1 MGDKI
6 NIILMGYANKISE
19 AQRKLEYYLNH
30 DSLFEDEITKT
41 LNVVISYESKIN
53 KLKFYIDNN
62 EDAK

>member
-30 DSLFEDEITKT
+30 DSLFEDEITNT